1 MTDACFK
8 EIIPRNDFWAFD
20 DKRRRCALNAADTTI
35 AIFATTRR
43 FERRRT
49 GETPTTRNV
58 VIDVDVVADVGFLS
72 PSIVPGWN
80 QVSVGQ

>member
-35 AIFATTRR
+35 ALFATTRR

-49 GETPTTRNV
+49 GETPTTRSV
-58 VIDVDVVADVGFLS
+58 VIDVDVGSDGNYKTELTAADNW
-72 PSIVPGWN
+72 VP
-80 QVSVGQ
+80 